1 MMPARAIATP
11 STAATLWALAISSS
25 PTASDARSSPWAG
38 ARAATSCVRVTT
50 HDQPLT
56 IVALHFNETRYPLT
70 TVPLPEVDDPRLT
83 RALPLL
89 ERGLQVCMHATYMD
103 TPYYEQLMYAGDTR
117 LEALCTHVRSADDRL
132 PMRAIELFGGSVLPG
147 GLIQARYPSR
157 IPQIIPSFA
166 LVVGRHAA
174 RPGVVAGATRFRG
187 VAHARRSRSVLEA
200 HRSHLGPDRLCRAL
214 PGWNFLDWADGW
226 ERGVPPGGRD
236 GVNAAFNWQ
245 LVDTLRR
252 KAELEDWLNE
262 SRLAER
268 DRATAQCLANAL
280 HDQLWNADRG
290 LYTDT
295 PDRTSFSQH
304 PQCLAA
310 LSGGLEPDAAAKLIA
325 TTIGDDRLTPTTL
338 YFSHYLLDAMAQ
350 TGHGMALSRQLDRWR
365 ALPESGFKTPP
376 ETPEPTR
383 SDCHAWSSHPLF
395 HVVASVLGVRPAA
408 FGFARVDVRPN
419 LSEGPDGIAHVAA
432 TVPHPRGQMRADLR
446 LDGGRLQG
454 LIDLPDGVR
463 GRLIHGDQT
472 RELSVGENR
481 I

>member
-1 MMPARAIATP
+1 M
-11 STAATLWALAISSS
+11 
-25 PTASDARSSPWAG
+25 
-38 ARAATSCVRVTT
+38 
-50 HDQPLT
+50 
-56 IVALHFNETRYPLT
+56 
-70 TVPLPEVDDPRLT
+70 DDPRLA
-83 RALPLL
+83 RALPVL

-103 TPYYEQLMYAGDTR
+103 TPYYERLMYAGDTR
-117 LEALCTHVRSADDRL
+117 LEALCTYVRSADDRL
-132 PMRAIELFGGSVLPG
+132 PMRAIELFGGTILPG
-147 GLIQARYPSR
+147 GLTPARYPSR
-157 IPQIIPSFA
+157 IPQVIPSFA
-166 LVVGRHAA
+166 LVWVAMLHDFAWWRGQRDFVASCMPAA
-174 RPGVVAGATRFRG
+174 
-187 VAHARRSRSVLEA
+187 RSVLEA
-200 HRSHLGPDRLCRAL
+200 FRSHLGPDGLCRAL

-245 LVDTLRR
+245 LVDALRR

-262 SRLAER
+262 PRLAER
-268 DRATAQCLANAL
+268 DRDTARRLADAL
-280 HDQLWNADRG
+280 HDQLWSADRG
-290 LYTDT
+290 LYADT

-310 LSGGLEPDAAAKLIA
+310 LSGGLEPDAAAKLID
-325 TTIGDDRLTPTTL
+325 TTIDDDRLTPTTL
-338 YFSHYLLDAMAQ
+338 YFSHYLLDALAR
-350 TGHGMALSRQLDRWR
+350 TGNGPALSRQLDRWR

-383 SDCHAWSSHPLF
+383 SDCHAWSSHPLY

-432 TVPHPRGQMRADLR
+432 TVPHPRGQVRADLR

-472 RELSVGENR
+472 RELAVGENR